1 MITVKNVLGLSF
13 LVKGD
18 KLKKLD
24 KLKLKLKKL
33 DWVTNPVRVLVMNIW
48 GIIIKPRRL
57 YLWMMNLYQVW
68 KLPWLTWLSRLF
80 TVLYFSVRS
89 SRSSALRF
97 GQTDH
102 VCLYSCHKPP
112 TRKLFQ
118 GAFKTILY
126 PEEAMNASHKSRL
139 KENVPINHLF
149 HFLFYFILVND
160 TDVLKTAQCASCT
173 LSAFPAPTPFL

>member
-1 MITVKNVLGLSF
+1 MKKEKKKGIEFSVEWFAFQKFNSSRNFWKLSG
-13 LVKGD
+13 K
-18 KLKKLD
+18 
-24 KLKLKLKKL
+24 
-33 DWVTNPVRVLVMNIW
+33 I
-48 GIIIKPRRL
+48 L
-57 YLWMMNLYQVW
+57 YLFESFGWMYG
-68 KLPWLTWLSRLF
+68 KRPLS
-80 TVLYFSVRS
+80 
-89 SRSSALRF
+89 
-97 GQTDH
+97 TDH

-112 TRKLFQ
+112 PRKLFQ

-173 LSAFPAPTPFL
+173 LSAFQAPTPFL